1 MFYPLDFSHVD
12 FTLIKGSNDFFSYL
26 EDFCLSD
33 HSLIIFQALNS
44 CAESLENIFDI
55 AKRNQLLMDEKKET
69 KHAENIQKK
78 HLVEKKDALMEI
90 STVKDHL
97 HKIIKETKLNIF
109 RGPKDIIGDGIT
121 LYNKKIIIR
130 EDLILDIEQNGFS
143 RKSKTQLLIILVH
156 EYCHY
161 KLAFYSFSNYLQKTP
176 KKFAEESG
184 NHYEKEIFGGKIFI
198 DMISD
203 QMPYAESFE
212 KIYHKSAQ
220 FYASKKEES
229 KEDDQGLKNRKRKK
243 MESERFAF
251 F

>member
-1 MFYPLDFSHVD
+1 M
-12 FTLIKGSNDFFSYL
+12 
-26 EDFCLSD
+26 
-33 HSLIIFQALNS
+33 
-44 CAESLENIFDI
+44 
-55 AKRNQLLMDEKKET
+55 
-69 KHAENIQKK
+69 
-78 HLVEKKDALMEI
+78 
-90 STVKDHL
+90 
-97 HKIIKETKLNIF
+97 NIF
-109 RGPKDIIGDGIT
+109 RGPKDIIGDGLT

-143 RKSKTQLLIILVH
+143 TKSKTQLLIILGH

-203 QMPYAESFE
+203 QMGEIIEKNYKNPDKNLISFLLPYAESFE